1 MVLYLLKNTHQYAY
15 IILFTVQRGSFRY
28 GSVLL
33 PWSQRI
39 FKIFLFK
46 NLNKSPCLKTLKGF
60 PLILQWSVTALIWLK
75 DTEQSVSLLHFQS
88 FPLHS
93 HHTASG
99 WCLHS
104 NFPGKLCFHLMS
116 FRLILCWI
124 WAPWDLMLYWES
136 KDPSDPQQM
145 LYMILFLA
153 YFLLSTHTRL
163 NDKNILNY
171 LYKVHRF
178 YYIFFPPCAT

>member
-15 IILFTVQRGSFRY
+15 IILFTVHRGSFRY

-104 NFPGKLCFHLMS
+104 NFPGKVCFHLMS
-116 FRLILCWI
+116 FRLPLLWQL
-124 WAPWDLMLYWES
+124 WVPWGLRSCWES
-136 KDPSDPQQM
+136 KDQSDSQWM
-145 LYMILFLA
+145 FMWFWFWVIF
-153 YFLLSTHTRL
+153 YFQ
-163 NDKNILNY
+163 
-171 LYKVHRF
+171 HRKG
-178 YYIFFPPCAT
+178 